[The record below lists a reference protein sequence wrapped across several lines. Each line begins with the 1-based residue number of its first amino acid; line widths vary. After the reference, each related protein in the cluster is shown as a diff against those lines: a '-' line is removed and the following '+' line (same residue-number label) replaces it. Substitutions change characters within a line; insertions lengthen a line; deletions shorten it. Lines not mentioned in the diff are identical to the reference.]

1 MKISLHNTLLRR
13 KQEFVPI
20 DENNVRMYVCG
31 PTVYDRAHLGNAK
44 TSVVF
49 DVLYRFLCQV
59 YGKDHVTYVSNIT
72 DVDDK
77 ILNKHKE
84 TGKSIREITEQSFQW
99 YLDDMKKLNV
109 LNPNHRRE
117 CQKNRPTAWNS
128 WPNIP
133 DASPDGRSPKGCPNP
148 AGPPLTASTK

>member
-13 KQEFVPI
+13 KQEFTPI

-77 ILNKHKE
+77 ILNTRKPA
-84 TGKSIREITEQSFQW
+84 SLSA
-99 YLDDMKKLNV
+99 KL
-109 LNPNHRRE
+109 PNRLFSGIW
-117 CQKNRPTAWNS
+117 T
-128 WPNIP
+128 
-133 DASPDGRSPKGCPNP
+133 
-148 AGPPLTASTK
+148 T